1 MKLRNDAVA
10 RCSEVWKRAE
20 LGDPRRTRRAVLTA
34 RSMARRPSAPLPA
47 ALVTDAAV
55 QGTYRFVNNSRVD
68 FETLMA
74 VQGEITRQRAEEE
87 SGDVLVLHDTSDCKF
102 AHLDPEEI
110 GYLNTGKAGFRLHAS
125 LVVDALGWRRPIGVV
140 CAETVHRAKPRRRKK
155 KGKVSGPETATWKDK
170 EFERWR
176 RGIEVSQ
183 ARLAG
188 CANVVHVAD
197 RESDS
202 YELMHATLAV
212 GGRFV
217 FRVRVDRRGRLAHSN
232 EHWSTVTQIAQ
243 QLEGRFEREVPL
255 SPRKASGPPTKNRV
269 HPPRRARIA
278 RLGFAATRIEV
289 PRPQYLHDPIP
300 RTLVLNLVHVFEVDP
315 PEGEPAVEWLLYT
328 TEPIDTAAAVERVVD
343 IYRTRW
349 LSEEF
354 HAALKGG
361 CAFESREF
369 ESRHG
374 LLNILALTLP
384 IACEVLALRSG
395 ARSDDRRPATAV
407 LTPDQLRIL
416 RKIGHYPLPT
426 SPTACEALLAV
437 AALGGHLKRN
447 GPPGW
452 KVMSRGMTE
461 LLTYEAAEARGAG
474 EDLDD
479 L

>member
-10 RCSEVWKRAE
+10 RCSSLWDGAD

-34 RSMARRPSAPLPA
+34 RRMARRPRAPLPA
-47 ALVTDAAV
+47 ALGTDAAV
-55 QGTYRFVNNSRVD
+55 QGTYRFVNNARVD
-68 FETLMA
+68 FSTLMA
-74 VQGEITRQRAEEE
+74 VQAEVTRQRAEEC
-87 SGDVLVLHDTSDCKF
+87 GDVLVLHDTTDCSF

-110 GYLNTGKAGFRLHAS
+110 GYLNTGKAGFRLHGS
-125 LVVDALGWRRPIGVV
+125 LVVDAHGWRRPIGLVS
-140 CAETVHRAKPRRRKK
+140 AETVHRAKPRRRKK
-155 KGKVSGPETATWKDK
+155 KSKVSGTETAARKDK

-202 YELMHATLAV
+202 YELMHATMTL

-217 FRVRVDRRGRLAHSN
+217 FRVRVDRRGRPADSN
-232 EHWSTVTQIAQ
+232 KDWSTVTQIARR
-243 QLEGRFEREVPL
+243 LEGSFEREVPL
-255 SPRKASGPPTKNRV
+255 SPRKATSAPMRNRV
-269 HPPRRARIA
+269 HPPRRARVA
-278 RLGFAATRIEV
+278 HLRFAATTIEV

-300 RTLVLNLVHVFEVDP
+300 KTLRLNLVHVFEVDP

-328 TEPIDTAAAVERVVD
+328 TEHVDTAAAVERVVD

-349 LSEEF
+349 LSEEL

-369 ESRHG
+369 ESRHA

-384 IACEVLALRSG
+384 IACEVLALRSA
-395 ARSDDRRPATAV
+395 ARSDDRSPATAV
-407 LTPDQLRIL
+407 LTARQLRIL
-416 RKIGHYPLPT
+416 RQIGHYPLSK
-426 SPTACEALLAV
+426 SPTASEAMMAV

-452 KVMSRGMTE
+452 KVISRGMTE
-461 LLTYEAAEARGAG
+461 LLTYEAAAARRGG
-474 EDLDD
+474 REVDD